1 MYDNYYYYYLKY
13 TIGSMMPGLVIAAVL
28 VVALW
33 KIFKKANKPGWAA
46 IIPFY
51 NTYVLYDIVWGR
63 GIKFLLLLIPIYNIV
78 LTIQTNLR
86 LAKAFGKGTG
96 FGIGLTLLSPIFMM
110 ILGFGKAEFVGTDA
124 AARGNET
131 TDADEFVETDT
142 VDMAEAETVAINVP
156 KQATEKPTQ
165 EFAEPE
171 VLAQEEKK
179 QQTEMP
185 QEKVLFCSQCGAK
198 LEGGKF
204 CPKCGSPVK
213 K

>member
-78 LTIQTNLR
+78 LAIQTNLR

-110 ILGFGKAEFVGTDA
+110 ILGFWKAEFVGTDA
-124 AARGNET
+124 TARGNET

-142 VDMAEAETVAINVP
+142 VDMAEAETVATNVP

-171 VLAQEEKK
+171 APAQEKKK
-179 QQTEMP
+179 QQTEVP
-185 QEKVLFCSQCGAK
+185 QKKVLFCSQCGAK
-198 LEGGKF
+198 TEGGKF